1 VLPHVGSDIP
11 SIRSLLGQL
20 RDAGYRVHLVNVA
33 VEPAEAYRRM
43 IGRFIKTGR
52 IIPADYFNSVGTKPT
67 ETYRAI
73 RNEGGVR
80 SATEVD
86 ANGPPGQY
94 LITDGQGSDIADT
107 IGRF

>member
-1 VLPHVGSDIP
+1 
-11 SIRSLLGQL
+11 L
-20 RDAGYRVHLVNVA
+20 RNAGYRVHLVNVA

-43 IGRFIKTGR
+43 IGRFIRSGR
-52 IIPADYFNSVGTKPT
+52 IIPADYFHSVGTKPT

-73 RNEGGVR
+73 KNEGGLG
-80 SATEVD
+80 SAAEVD

-107 IGRF
+107 ISRF

>member
-1 VLPHVGSDIP
+1 LLPRVGNNVSNL
-11 SIRSLLGQL
+11 RSLLGRL
-20 RDAGYRVHLVNVA
+20 RDAGYRVHLVNVT

-43 IGRFIKTGR
+43 IGRFIISGR

-73 RNEGGVR
+73 KNEGGLR
-80 SATEVD
+80 SAVEVD

-107 IGRF
+107 ISRF

>member
-1 VLPHVGSDIP
+1 VLPRVGSNVEDV
-11 SIRSLLGQL
+11 RRLLGQL
-20 RDAGYRVHLVNVA
+20 HNAGYRVHLVNVT

-43 IGRFIKTGR
+43 IGRFIRSGR

-67 ETYRAI
+67 ETHRAI
-73 RNEGGVR
+73 KNEEGAR
-80 SATEVD
+80 SAAEVD

-107 IGRF
+107 FSRF